1 MGQWN
6 PWSQF
11 FKVYFRK
18 EKQPQQQSN
27 ASCILTNFCSVI
39 YKTPQTE
46 QNSSKCRFKSDGYN
60 LQAREEENARQRAEE
75 RERLEQQKQELH
87 AKFRRR
93 VPPKFHPLN
102 LGRKDSV
109 QRETDLDISE
119 NLLVSPV
126 RSRNKEHV
134 STEVDESVHVS

>member
-1 MGQWN
+1 MVTVLLDIKMKDDN
-6 PWSQF
+6 NSYIC
-11 FKVYFRK
+11 KCKLHLNY
-18 EKQPQQQSN
+18 
-27 ASCILTNFCSVI
+27 VI
-39 YKTPQTE
+39 YRTLQTQ
-46 QNSSKCRFKSDGYN
+46 QNSSKCRFKSLSYN
-60 LQAREEENARQRAEE
+60 LQAREEENARQRTEE

-93 VPPKFHPLN
+93 LPPKFHPPN

-126 RSRNKEHV
+126 RSTNKEHV
-134 STEVDESVHVS
+134 PTEVDDTVC